1 MEKKRESEKGQS
13 RQEERR
19 MVSEKPERCWISK
32 DKYKGKKD
40 GMDGTRKVIRE
51 RTVRP
56 MDKDK
61 GIYGK
66 VIKERGEKEVL
77 VMENWVQWN
86 MERERKK
93 SSQK

>member
-1 MEKKRESEKGQS
+1 
-13 RQEERR
+13 
-19 MVSEKPERCWISK
+19 
-32 DKYKGKKD
+32 
-40 GMDGTRKVIRE
+40 MDGTRKVIRE

-77 VMENWVQWN
+77 VMEN
-86 MERERKK
+86 
-93 SSQK
+93 